1 MVTLPLSLSILPLA
15 AVFSSAASLQV
26 RESHD
31 CASIQPPQVPG
42 AEVLSV
48 IGVQRQVEVAPFP
61 PSPSKPNATIDIC
74 SVNVTLSHM
83 GVNDKVVVS
92 VWLPLPD
99 KWNGRFQGTGG
110 GGWSA
115 GTFDMLMGPAALEG
129 YSSAG
134 TDAGVTVDVGSAD
147 KWALKED
154 GTVNYDLLENFASR
168 SIHDMAIVG
177 KAVTESYYKKPVNY
191 SYFYGCSNG
200 GRQGMVEAQ
209 KYPGDFDG
217 ILAGAPA
224 IYWPRLLTST
234 EWPQVVMQ
242 SEKVFPSQ
250 CVFEAFR
257 KAGIAAC
264 DKLDGI
270 EDGVVSNLDSC
281 EFNPFALVGKKVKC
295 GGESTTITLAQAW
308 VAKKIYDGPK
318 STAKRVL
325 WDVLPVGAYY
335 DGLANSTIENGVPK
349 IAPFVIASSWI
360 RSFLKK
366 DVNFDLSTITY
377 ADMPKLFQQS
387 IDEFDKIAGGSN
399 PDLSALKKSGT
410 KLLTWHGLADQLI
423 HPQTSIKYRQEVE
436 RRMGGGSEVDN
447 YYRLFLAPGVT
458 HCGTLGLN
466 DGAAPIDALK
476 VLERWVEKGE
486 APDTMP
492 ATATDASGATIFT
505 RNLCR
510 YPLVPRYKG
519 GDKNSADSFEC
530 AKDFGSHH

>member
-15 AVFSSAASLQV
+15 AVFSSAASLQG

-110 GGWSA
+110 GA
-115 GTFDMLMGPAALEG
+115 TLEG

-250 CVFEAFR
+250 CVFETFR

-270 EDGVVSNLDSC
+270 EDGVISNLDSC

>member
-1 MVTLPLSLSILPLA
+1 MFKLPLLLSVLPLA
-15 AVFSSAASLQV
+15 TVFSSAASVQV
-26 RESHD
+26 RANHD

-48 IGVQRQVEVAPFP
+48 MGVELTVDVPPFP
-61 PSPSKPNATIDIC
+61 PSPSKLNTTVDVC
-74 SVNVTLSHM
+74 SVNVTLTHM

-99 KWNGRFQGTGG
+99 KWNGRFQATGG
-110 GGWSA
+110 GGWAA
-115 GTFDMLMGPAALEG
+115 GEFALLMGPAAVEG
-129 YSSAG
+129 YSSAS
-134 TDAGVTVDVGSAD
+134 TDAGVSVDPASAD
-147 KWALKED
+147 TWALKED

-177 KAVTESYYKKPVNY
+177 KAVTESYYKKPANY

-209 KYPGDFDG
+209 KYPDDFDG

-224 IYWPRLLTST
+224 IYWPELLAAT

-242 SEKVFPSQ
+242 TKKTFPSQ

-264 DKLDGI
+264 DKLDGVK
-270 EDGVVSNLDSC
+270 DGVVSNLDDC
-281 EFNPFALVGKKVKC
+281 EFNPFALVGKKIDC
-295 GGESTTITLAQAW
+295 GGEPTTITLAQAW
-308 VAKKIYDGPK
+308 VAKKIFDGPK
-318 STAKRVL
+318 TTSKRTS

-335 DGLANSTIENGVPK
+335 DALANSTIENGVPK
-349 IAPFVIASSWI
+349 IFPFVIASSWI

-366 DVNFDLSTITY
+366 DVNFDLTTITY
-377 ADMPKLFQQS
+377 ADVPKLFKQGV
-387 IDEFDKIAGGSN
+387 DEFGKIIEIDS
-399 PDLSALKKSGT
+399 DLSALKKSGT
-410 KLLTWHGLADQLI
+410 KLLTWHGLADQII
-423 HPQTSIKYRQEVE
+423 HPHISIKYRQEVE
-436 RRMGGGSEVDN
+436 RRMGDGSKVDE

-466 DGAAPIDALK
+466 DGAAPIDTLK

-486 APDTMP
+486 APETMP
-492 ATATDASGATIFT
+492 AVATDANGATTFT